1 VIFFSHRRMSYT
13 YEYERPAV
21 TVDVALL
28 ALKDG
33 ILQALLIKRGNYPY
47 EGMWALPGGFVNMKE
62 DLEEAALR
70 ELREETGVT
79 GVRIEQFQ
87 TFGDPFRD
95 PRTRIIAVVHYG
107 LVRLEECAVEAG
119 DDASDARWFPAY
131 DPPQMAFDHDTI
143 ITTLLERIRFR
154 VRHTPAVF
162 ELLPETFAIAQ
173 LARALGACLNKAI
186 PPEDVARHVNQ
197 LGILAKAGDGYRLD
211 TAATERVMDSMV
223 LFPF

>member
-1 VIFFSHRRMSYT
+1 MSYT

-33 ILQALLIKRGNYPY
+33 ILQSLLIKRGNYPF

-62 DLEEAALR
+62 NLEEAALR

-79 GVRIEQFQ
+79 GARIEQLQ

-107 LVRLEECAVEAG
+107 LVRLEDCAVKAG
-119 DDASDARWFPAY
+119 DDASDARWFPAHK
-131 DPPQMAFDHDTI
+131 PPRMAFDHDTI
-143 ITTLLERIRFR
+143 LAMLLERVRFR

-162 ELLPETFAIAQ
+162 ELLPETFDIAQ
-173 LARALGACLNKAI
+173 LAAALGACLNKAI
-186 PPEDVARHVNQ
+186 SPDDVEQHVNQ
-197 LGILAKAGDGYRLD
+197 LGILAKSAGGYRLD
-211 TAATERVMDSMV
+211 ADAVKRIMDSMV